1 MAIGSKDMMDMI
13 KAGQGSA
20 AEPMT
25 PPPAEQDAMTAPMAS
40 PMSTPEPQNGN
51 QEQARLNIMMAL
63 DMLQQALGVFGMES
77 PEGKALERVVT
88 EITNQFGERE
98 SKTRELMPAEIIN
111 LIQTLPQ
118 AGGATPGQ
126 RSVMQAPIAGT
137 TAPPSPI

>member
-1 MAIGSKDMMDMI
+1 MAIGSKDMLDMI
-13 KAGQGSA
+13 KQGQKA
-20 AEPMT
+20 DADMPT

-88 EITNQFGERE
+88 DITKQFGERE

-137 TAPPSPI
+137 TAPPLPI

>member
-13 KAGQGSA
+13 QADQGGA

-25 PPPAEQDAMTAPMAS
+25 PPPAEQGALTAPMAS

-77 PEGKALERVVT
+77 EEGKALERVVT